1 MEFNWSEEIYNDEPG
16 TRVPENPEDEILQA
30 VPILS
35 EEVYDD
41 DLDDWTEED
50 EEDGP
55 GPASMDLLKGLEAP
69 LSAGRAFDLCATAI
83 LNYSSSRD
91 FHAILDFCPP
101 LPDFL
106 NVKAV
111 DFSIPNVYGY
121 PGLVEL
127 AAYLGQAKL
136 LDLLLRRGGNVNVR
150 PTPNTSGAFPI
161 SPLEAAV
168 WGGSMECVERLLA
181 EPTLDL
187 SFSAQLQRLW
197 ARPSLDSDQRRCL
210 QHVAPLTAGMEF
222 PDAGPVP
229 IPEKFFPAVAI
240 EMDNQ
245 ELFLRLCQERGR
257 LTTEEAKP
265 ALGMLWVA
273 ATLMD
278 RNDPPDM
285 LLALLD
291 LFPEALNL
299 EAGPALLALA
309 AVNYPYDLR
318 LEPWLKKL
326 RNIPIQVIIALLDE
340 HFTGWEL
347 TGVNTRR
354 LRTRMGGS

>member
-1 MEFNWSEEIYNDEPG
+1 MEFNWSEEIYDDETG
-16 TRVPENPEDEILQA
+16 TRVPENPEEENPQA
-30 VPILS
+30 VPILV

-41 DLDDWTEED
+41 ATDDWTEED
-50 EEDGP
+50 GTEGP
-55 GPASMDLLKGLEAP
+55 GPASVDLLKGLDAP
-69 LSAGRAFDLCATAI
+69 LSKGRAFDLCATAI
-83 LNYSSSRD
+83 LNGSGSRD
-91 FHAILDFCPP
+91 FNAILDFCPP

-106 NVKAV
+106 NVRAV

-150 PTPNTSGAFPI
+150 PTPHTSGAFPI

-168 WGGSMECVERLLA
+168 WGGSMECVERLLL

-197 ARPSLDSDQRRCL
+197 AWPSLDSDQRRCL
-210 QHVAPLTAGMEF
+210 QRVAPQMTGMEF
-222 PDAGPVP
+222 PDQGPVP

-257 LTTEEAKP
+257 LTQEEAKP

-273 ATLMD
+273 ATLMH

-291 LFPEALNL
+291 LFPEALDL

-309 AVNYPYDLR
+309 IVNNPYDLR

-326 RNIPIQVIIALLDE
+326 RNIPIQVILASLDE
-340 HFTGWEL
+340 HFAGWGL

-354 LRTRMGGS
+354 LRKRMGIA